1 MNQLNGLGGV
11 AGYTDRQTD
20 AQTDIQSHL
29 DYQSIDNKCYISNP
43 LDTAAVKYAYMVVV
57 YMQLRNQYV

>member
-29 DYQSIDNKCYISNP
+29 RYQSIDDRFYVSSP
-43 LDTAAVKYAYMVVV
+43 LDTAAVKYAHMVVF
-57 YMQLRNQYV
+57 YMQLRDQYV